1 MSQKVNVD
9 VKAIERS
16 LLEEEFPK
24 EAEQIIGVD
33 GLSSYETKLLN
44 KCINHNPISDEEF
57 KDLKKLLNDYRP
69 YLEKYKPAETLEAVD
84 KTVRSI
90 KTEKDFLDMVEN
102 VDNILKINIPF
113 RGEYYPVELE
123 ILPLDDSR
131 MIKTLSNH
139 VDLFKG
145 FEPDD
150 ILLFNDAQQGKELS
164 EEEQAIVNKMN
175 EEINERASENRMEQ
189 IDNLLASQ
197 TRLKDSDADYET
209 RLKFWKRFNFQA
221 KFAIYFKV
229 EDRLGL
235 NEDVTNKLFR
245 LDEE

>member
-1 MSQKVNVD
+1 MNQKINVD
-9 VKAIERS
+9 VGAIERS

-24 EAEQIIGVD
+24 EAEQIIGAD

-69 YLEKYKPAETLEAVD
+69 YLEKYKPAETIEAVD

-113 RGEYYPVELE
+113 RGEFYPVELE

-131 MIKTLSNH
+131 MINQLSNH

-145 FEPDD
+145 MEPED

-164 EEEQAIVNKMN
+164 KEEQAIVEKMN
-175 EEINERASENRMEQ
+175 KEINERASQNRMEQ
-189 IDNLLASQ
+189 IDDLLASQ
-197 TRLKDSDADYET
+197 TRIKDSDADYNT

-235 NEDVTNKLFR
+235 NEDVTDKLFR
-245 LDEE
+245 DD

>member
-1 MSQKVNVD
+1 MSQKINVD
-9 VKAIERS
+9 IKGIERS

-24 EAEQIIGVD
+24 EAEQIIGAD

-69 YLEKYKPAETLEAVD
+69 YLEKYKPAETIEAVD

-131 MIKTLSNH
+131 MINQLSNH

-145 FEPDD
+145 MEPED

-164 EEEQAIVNKMN
+164 KEEQAIVDKMN
-175 EEINERASENRMEQ
+175 KEINERASQNRMEQ
-189 IDNLLASQ
+189 IDDLLASQ

-209 RLKFWKRFNFQA
+209 RLEFWKKFNFQC

-229 EDRLGL
+229 EDALGL

-245 LDEE
+245 DG

>member
-1 MSQKVNVD
+1 MSQKINVD
-9 VKAIERS
+9 IGAIERS
-16 LLEEEFPK
+16 LLEEDFPK
-24 EAEQIIGVD
+24 EAEQIIGAD
-33 GLSSYETKLLN
+33 GLTNYETKLLN

-145 FEPDD
+145 FEAED

-164 EEEQAIVNKMN
+164 KEEQAIVEKMN
-175 EEINERASENRMEQ
+175 NEINERASENRMEQ

-209 RLKFWKRFNFQA
+209 RLEFWQKFNFQA

-245 LDEE
+245 DD

>member
-1 MSQKVNVD
+1 MVNVD
-9 VKAIERS
+9 IKAIERS

-24 EAEQIIGVD
+24 EAEQIIGAD

-69 YLEKYKPAETLEAVD
+69 YLEKYKPAETLGAVD

-145 FEPDD
+145 FEAED

-164 EEEQAIVNKMN
+164 KEEQAIVEKMN
-175 EEINERASENRMEQ
+175 DEINERASENRMEQ

-209 RLKFWKRFNFQA
+209 RLEFWQKFNFQA

-235 NEDVTNKLFR
+235 NEDVTERLFR
-245 LDEE
+245 DD

>member
-1 MSQKVNVD
+1 MNQKINVD
-9 VKAIERS
+9 LKGIERS
-16 LLEEEFPK
+16 LLDEEFPK

-69 YLEKYKPAETLEAVD
+69 YLEKYKPAETIEAVE
-84 KTVRSI
+84 KTVKTI
-90 KTEKDFLDMVEN
+90 KTEKDFLDMIEN

-145 FEPDD
+145 FEPED
-150 ILLFNDAQQGKELS
+150 ILLYNDAQQGKELS

-175 EEINERASENRMEQ
+175 DEINEKASENRMEQ

-197 TRLKDSDADYET
+197 TKLKGSDADYDT
-209 RLKFWKRFNFQA
+209 RLEFWQKFNFQA

-229 EDRLGL
+229 EDALGL
-235 NEDVTNKLFR
+235 NEDVTEKLFP
-245 LDEE
+245 DG

>member
-1 MSQKVNVD
+1 MSKKINVD
-9 VKAIERS
+9 IGAIERS

-24 EAEQIIGVD
+24 EAEQIIGAD

-84 KTVRSI
+84 KTVNTI

-113 RGEYYPVELE
+113 RGEFYPVELE

-131 MIKTLSNH
+131 MINQLSSH

-145 FEPDD
+145 MEPED

-164 EEEQAIVNKMN
+164 KEEQAIVEKMN
-175 EEINERASENRMEQ
+175 KEINERASQNRMEQ
-189 IDNLLASQ
+189 IDDLLASQ
-197 TRLKDSDADYET
+197 TRLKDSDADYDT

-245 LDEE
+245 DD

>member
-1 MSQKVNVD
+1 
-9 VKAIERS
+9 
-16 LLEEEFPK
+16 
-24 EAEQIIGVD
+24 
-33 GLSSYETKLLN
+33 
-44 KCINHNPISDEEF
+44 
-57 KDLKKLLNDYRP
+57 
-69 YLEKYKPAETLEAVD
+69 
-84 KTVRSI
+84 
-90 KTEKDFLDMVEN
+90 MVEN

-145 FEPDD
+145 FEAED

-209 RLKFWKRFNFQA
+209 RLEFWQKFNFQA

-245 LDEE
+245 DD

>member
-1 MSQKVNVD
+1 MSQKINVD
-9 VKAIERS
+9 IGAIERS

-24 EAEQIIGVD
+24 EAEQIIGLD
-33 GLSSYETKLLN
+33 GLTNYETKLLN

-69 YLEKYKPAETLEAVD
+69 YLEKYKPSETLEAVD

-145 FEPDD
+145 FEAED

-175 EEINERASENRMEQ
+175 DEINERASENRMEQ

-197 TRLKDSDADYET
+197 TRLKGSDADYDT
-209 RLKFWKRFNFQA
+209 RLEFWQKFNFQA

-229 EDRLGL
+229 EDALGL

-245 LDEE
+245 DD

>member
-1 MSQKVNVD
+1 MSQKINVD
-9 VKAIERS
+9 IGAIERS

-69 YLEKYKPAETLEAVD
+69 YLEKYKPSETLEAVD

-145 FEPDD
+145 FEAED

-164 EEEQAIVNKMN
+164 KEEQAIVNKMN

-209 RLKFWKRFNFQA
+209 RLEFWQKFNFQA

-245 LDEE
+245 DD

>member
-1 MSQKVNVD
+1 MNQKINVD
-9 VKAIERS
+9 VQAIERS

-69 YLEKYKPAETLEAVD
+69 YLEKYKPSETLEAVD

-102 VDNILKINIPF
+102 ADNILKINIPF
-113 RGEYYPVELE
+113 GGEYYPVELE

-145 FEPDD
+145 FEAED

-164 EEEQAIVNKMN
+164 KEEEAIVEKMN

-197 TRLKDSDADYET
+197 TRLRGSDADYDT
-209 RLKFWKRFNFQA
+209 RLEFWQKFNFQA

-229 EDRLGL
+229 EDALGL
-235 NEDVTNKLFR
+235 NEDVTEKLFR
-245 LDEE
+245 DD

>member
-1 MSQKVNVD
+1 MSQKINVD
-9 VKAIERS
+9 IKGIERS

-24 EAEQIIGVD
+24 EAEQIIGAD

-69 YLEKYKPAETLEAVD
+69 YLEKYKPAETIEAVD

-102 VDNILKINIPF
+102 ADNILKINIPF
-113 RGEYYPVELE
+113 KGEYYPVELE

-131 MIKTLSNH
+131 MINQLSNH

-145 FEPDD
+145 MEPED

-164 EEEQAIVNKMN
+164 KEEQAIVEKMN
-175 EEINERASENRMEQ
+175 KEINERASQNRMEQ
-189 IDNLLASQ
+189 IDDLLASQ

-245 LDEE
+245 DD

>member
-1 MSQKVNVD
+1 MTKKINLD
-9 VKAIERS
+9 VKAIERN

-33 GLSSYETKLLN
+33 GLSNYETKLLN

-69 YLEKYKPAETLEAVD
+69 YLEKYKPAETLGAVD

-145 FEPDD
+145 FEAED

-209 RLKFWKRFNFQA
+209 RLEFWRKFNFQA

-245 LDEE
+245 DD

>member
-1 MSQKVNVD
+1 MSQKINVD
-9 VKAIERS
+9 LKGIERS
-16 LLEEEFPK
+16 LLDEEFPK

-145 FEPDD
+145 FEPED

-197 TRLKDSDADYET
+197 TRIKDSDADYNT

-235 NEDVTNKLFR
+235 NEDVTDKLFR

>member
-1 MSQKVNVD
+1 MSQKINVD
-9 VKAIERS
+9 LKGIERS

-33 GLSSYETKLLN
+33 GLTNYETKLLN

-69 YLEKYKPAETLEAVD
+69 YLEKYKPAETIGAVE
-84 KTVRSI
+84 KTVKTI

-102 VDNILKINIPF
+102 TDNILKINIPLG
-113 RGEYYPVELE
+113 GEYFPVELE

-145 FEPDD
+145 FEPED

-164 EEEQAIVNKMN
+164 KEEQAIVEKMN
-175 EEINERASENRMEQ
+175 DEINERASENRMEQ

-197 TRLKDSDADYET
+197 TRLKDSDADYDT
-209 RLKFWKRFNFQA
+209 RLEFWQKFNFQA

-229 EDRLGL
+229 EDALGL
-235 NEDVTNKLFR
+235 NEDVTEKLFR
-245 LDEE
+245 DD

>member
-1 MSQKVNVD
+1 MSQKINVD
-9 VKAIERS
+9 IGAIERS

-24 EAEQIIGVD
+24 EAEQIIGLD
-33 GLSSYETKLLN
+33 GLTNYETKLLN
-44 KCINHNPISDEEF
+44 KCINHNPINDEEF

-69 YLEKYKPAETLEAVD
+69 YLEKYKPSETLEAVD

-113 RGEYYPVELE
+113 RGEFYPVELE

-145 FEPDD
+145 FEAED

-164 EEEQAIVNKMN
+164 KEEQAIVEKMN
-175 EEINERASENRMEQ
+175 DEINERASENRMEQ

-209 RLKFWKRFNFQA
+209 RLEFWQKFNFQA

-235 NEDVTNKLFR
+235 NEDVTERLFR
-245 LDEE
+245 DD

>member
-1 MSQKVNVD
+1 MVEVD

-16 LLEEEFPK
+16 LLKDKFPE

-44 KCINHNPISDEEF
+44 KCINHNPINDEEF
-57 KDLKKLLNDYRP
+57 KDLKKLLNDYRD
-69 YLEKYKPAETLEAVD
+69 YIRKYKPKETVEAVD
-84 KTVRSI
+84 KTKRI
-90 KTEKDFLDMVEN
+90 IQTESDFLDMVEN
-102 VDNILKINIPF
+102 ADNILKINIPF
-113 RGEYYPVELE
+113 RGELYPVELE

-131 MIKTLSNH
+131 MIETLSAH

-150 ILLFNDAQQGKELS
+150 IMLFNDAQQGKELS
-164 EEEQAIVNKMN
+164 KEEHAIVDKLND
-175 EEINERASENRMEQ
+175 EINKRASKNRMEQ
-189 IDNLLASQ
+189 IDTLLASQ

-209 RLKFWKRFNFQA
+209 RLQFWQKFNFQG

-229 EDRLGL
+229 EDVLGL
-235 NEDVTNKLFR
+235 NEDVTSKLFR
-245 LDEE
+245 DG

>member
-1 MSQKVNVD
+1 MSQKINVD
-9 VKAIERS
+9 LKGIERS

-69 YLEKYKPAETLEAVD
+69 YLEKYKPAETIEAVE
-84 KTVRSI
+84 KTVKTI

-145 FEPDD
+145 FEPED
-150 ILLFNDAQQGKELS
+150 ILLYNDAQQGKELS
-164 EEEQAIVNKMN
+164 KEEEAIVNKMN
-175 EEINERASENRMEQ
+175 DEINERASENRMEQ

-197 TRLKDSDADYET
+197 TKLKGSDADYET
-209 RLKFWKRFNFQA
+209 RLEFWQKFNFQA

-229 EDRLGL
+229 EDALGL
-235 NEDVTNKLFR
+235 NEDVTEKLFP
-245 LDEE
+245 DG

>member
-1 MSQKVNVD
+1 MNQKINVD
-9 VKAIERS
+9 LKGIERS

-102 VDNILKINIPF
+102 ADNILKINIPF

-145 FEPDD
+145 FEAED

-164 EEEQAIVNKMN
+164 KEEQAIVNKMN
-175 EEINERASENRMEQ
+175 DEINERASENRMEQ

-209 RLKFWKRFNFQA
+209 RLEFWQKFNFQA

-235 NEDVTNKLFR
+235 NEDVTEKLFP
-245 LDEE
+245 DGE

>member
-1 MSQKVNVD
+1 MNQKINVD
-9 VKAIERS
+9 VGAIERS

-24 EAEQIIGVD
+24 EAEQIIGAD

-69 YLEKYKPAETLEAVD
+69 YLEKYKPSETLEAVD
-84 KTVRSI
+84 KTVNTI

-113 RGEYYPVELE
+113 RGEFYPVELE

-145 FEPDD
+145 FEAED

-164 EEEQAIVNKMN
+164 KEEQAIVEKMN
-175 EEINERASENRMEQ
+175 NEINERASENRMEQ

-209 RLKFWKRFNFQA
+209 RLEFWQKFNFQA

-235 NEDVTNKLFR
+235 NEDVTDKLFR

>member
-1 MSQKVNVD
+1 MSQKINVD
-9 VKAIERS
+9 IGAIERS

-69 YLEKYKPAETLEAVD
+69 YLEKYKPAETLEAID

-139 VDLFKG
+139 VDLFRG
-145 FEPDD
+145 FEAED

-164 EEEQAIVNKMN
+164 EEEQAIVEKMN
-175 EEINERASENRMEQ
+175 NEINERASENRMEQ

-209 RLKFWKRFNFQA
+209 RLEFWQKFNFQA

-245 LDEE
+245 DD